1 MSVQI
6 TSSLTQLYNGEMKTI
21 FVLAFVLFQQ
31 KNDRLKTFFF
41 SQRAAVSW
49 EQQKKIFILY

>member
-41 SQRAAVSW
+41 AEGRR
-49 EQQKKIFILY
+49 

>member
-31 KNDRLKTFFF
+31 KKNDRLKTFFF
-41 SQRAAVSW
+41 AEGRR
-49 EQQKKIFILY
+49 

>member
-6 TSSLTQLYNGEMKTI
+6 TNSLTQLYNGEMKTI

-31 KNDRLKTFFF
+31 KKMIDWKLFFF
-41 SQRAAVSW
+41 AEGRR
-49 EQQKKIFILY
+49 